1 MNDLPE
7 NIVRLSD
14 IRRKKLNALSPY
26 GPVRAGLITSRITR
40 DRALSELLND
50 LEKRVNALTSRSYEA
65 LGISITATE
74 AARVALS
81 AGGTSAT
88 GISYGDENEE
98 IGG

>member
-14 IRRKKLNALSPY
+14 IRRKKLAALSPY

-40 DRALSELLND
+40 DRQLSELLSD
-50 LEKRVNALTSRSYEA
+50 LERKVNDLTSRYSTV
-65 LGISITATE
+65 LGISINATK
-74 AARVALS
+74 AARAALS
-81 AGGTSAT
+81 AGGTSAA
-88 GISYGDENEE
+88 GISYGGENEE